1 MSFARRSPRPDKQEG
16 VKVDP
21 NIRFWYDKFGVSHEI
36 PPNKP
41 MEAGSVKR
49 NETYGLVY
57 QSSINGGSIPSPDP
71 RDEKERLFCLGIQ
84 KLVSTL
90 KELENNGVISGHGYA
105 DVKKVFL
112 HAFNNGYGSSVSVT
126 EFTALINKEITPSEL
141 YRRNNDK
148 DVLKGMAE
156 SMKTMHRKVFSEEL
170 YDKIADAL
178 ASAYLRHRHLRGTAS
193 REFLYGDII
202 CIEQFKR
209 EFEIIFSI
217 EDVNLFLNG
226 VITIPELLCKYV
238 RRPYLGEKKI
248 KTRTEYDLCLS
259 LLVSL
264 LSLFNLNRMDRE
276 SVERAKRLGEQLN
289 VRFDVNITEGDFL
302 DILYRRAAPSHVL
315 KKYATAEA
323 TKGE

>member
-1 MSFARRSPRPDKQEG
+1 MSFARRSPRADKQEG
-16 VKVDP
+16 VKADP
-21 NIRFWYDKFGVSHEI
+21 NIRFWYDKFGVGHEI

-57 QSSINGGSIPSPDP
+57 QSSINGGPIPSPDP

-90 KELENNGVISGHGYA
+90 EELENNGVISGHGYA

-112 HAFNNGYGSSVSVT
+112 HAFNNGYGSSVSIT

-156 SMKTMHRKVFSEEL
+156 SITAMRPKSVFNEFRDKVYE
-170 YDKIADAL
+170 AL
-178 ASAYLRHRHLRGTAS
+178 ASAYLNHETLRGTTS
-193 REFLYGDII
+193 REFLYGDIL
-202 CIEQFKR
+202 CIERFKR
-209 EFEIIFSI
+209 EFGIIFSI
-217 EDVNLFLNG
+217 EDMNLFLNG
-226 VITIPELLCKYV
+226 RIAISELFGKYV
-238 RRPYLGEKKI
+238 SYPYPGEKKI
-248 KTRTEYDLCLS
+248 KRRAEYDLCLS

-276 SVERAKRLGEQLN
+276 SVERAKRLGEELN
-289 VRFDVNITEGDFL
+289 VRFDINITEGDFL

-323 TKGE
+323 IKGK